1 MRLFTAV
8 LALAS
13 SLAIAADAPDARALI
28 ADSSGKALF
37 HQQPYRMQMHNDV
50 QMQSASMNQT
60 IAMDMKISV
69 APGRFRMDMSP
80 APMVATF
87 VSDGQFTY
95 FYLGAMKKYMKKPAA
110 GSPEGLAESLLPGVS
125 SMMGQ
130 ANQLST
136 AKIVRDETLSVGDL
150 KRDCFVVEYTIDK
163 LSVTKPAAIA
173 ISNVRATVWID
184 KERKLS
190 LKQTSDAEMQM
201 GGPSTPPM
209 KMHQETVVTLLDLA
223 PAFAADEFT
232 FTPPD
237 GAEQVDSLPGM
248 PAS

>member
-1 MRLFTAV
+1 MRLFTVV
-8 LALAS
+8 LALTS
-13 SLAIAADAPDARALI
+13 SLAVAADAPDARALI
-28 ADSSGKALF
+28 AESGKALF
-37 HQQPYRMQMHNDV
+37 QQQPYRMQMHNDIR
-50 QMQSASMNQT
+50 MHSASMDQA

-69 APGRFRMDMSP
+69 APGRFRMDLSP
-80 APMVATF
+80 APASATF

-95 FYLGAMKKYMKKPAA
+95 VYIAAMKKYMKKPAA
-110 GSPEGLAESLLPGVS
+110 GSPEALGESMMPGMS

-130 ANQLST
+130 ATQLST
-136 AKIVRDETLSVGDL
+136 AKIAREETLSVGDL

-163 LSVTKPAAIA
+163 LSVSKPMPIT

-184 KERKLS
+184 KERRLS

-209 KMHQETVVTLLDLA
+209 KMHQETVVTSLDLA
-223 PAFAADEFT
+223 PAFASDEFT

-248 PAS
+248 PTS

>member
-1 MRLFTAV
+1 MRLFTVV
-8 LALAS
+8 LALTS
-13 SLAIAADAPDARALI
+13 SLAVAADAPDAQALI
-28 ADSSGKALF
+28 AESSKALF

-50 QMQSASMNQT
+50 RMQSASMNQT

-80 APMVATF
+80 APMSATF

-95 FYLGAMKKYMKKPAA
+95 FYLAAMKKYMKKPAA
-110 GSPEGLAESLLPGVS
+110 GSPEAFAESLVPGMS

-136 AKIVRDETLSVGDL
+136 AKIVREETLSVGDL
-150 KRDCFVVEYTIDK
+150 KRACFVVEYTIDK
-163 LSVTKPAAIA
+163 LSVTKPVPIT
-173 ISNVRATVWID
+173 IGNVRATMWID

-190 LKQTSDAEMQM
+190 LKQTTDAEMQM
-201 GGPSTPPM
+201 GGPSTAPM
-209 KMHQETVVTLLDLA
+209 KMHQETAVTSLDLA

-248 PAS
+248 PQS